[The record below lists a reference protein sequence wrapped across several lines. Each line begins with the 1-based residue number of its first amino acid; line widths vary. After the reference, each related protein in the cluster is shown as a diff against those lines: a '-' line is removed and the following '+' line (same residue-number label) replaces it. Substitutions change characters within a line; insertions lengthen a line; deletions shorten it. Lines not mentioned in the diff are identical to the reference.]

1 MPRTVER
8 PKIVLPPLPE
18 IDDATRRKFLIG
30 AGSLLLLAP
39 YGCGRGESEDTGSS
53 GRTRTVRHARGETAV
68 PVSPKRIVAPDLFA
82 IDTLIALGVKPI
94 GVRDQATVPQYLARE
109 IEGIESVGVAPNL
122 EAVAALEPDLI
133 LTTEGYETD
142 EELSRIAPTVFAKF
156 ESSADWKR
164 IHLKFSEALGMEEE
178 GRRILD
184 EYEARAADI
193 GDSFEG
199 SPPEVSVLRASE
211 EFGMSLYLPDSF
223 PGTVVEDAGLSRP
236 EGQRGEGFNKE
247 ISLELIGEA
256 EADAIFVWAFEDSTQ
271 DNKRVIRDLREDP
284 LFGQL
289 DAVRRGNVYAVG
301 EHWIG
306 SGPTAANL
314 ILDDLEKFLGGGAS

>member
-1 MPRTVER
+1 MTKTIER
-8 PKIVLPPLPE
+8 RAIPPLLPE
-18 IDDATRRKFLIG
+18 IDDATRREFLIG

-39 YGCGRGESEDTGSS
+39 YGCGGEEPGDTGFS
-53 GRTRTVRHARGETAV
+53 GETRVVRHARGETEV

-82 IDTLIALGVKPI
+82 MDTLVALGVEPV
-94 GVRDQATVPQYLARE
+94 GVRDQATVPRYLARE
-109 IEGIESVGVAPNL
+109 VEGIESVGVDPNL

-133 LTTEGYETD
+133 LTIEGSETE

-156 ESSADWKR
+156 ESSADWKG

-184 EYEARAADI
+184 EYEARARELA
-193 GDSFEG
+193 DSFG
-199 SPPEVSVLRASE
+199 DPPPEVSILRASE
-211 EFGMSLYLPDSF
+211 EFGLSLYLPDSF
-223 PGTVVEDAGLSRP
+223 PGTVVEDAGLLRP
-236 EGQRGEGFNKE
+236 EGQRGEGFSKE
-247 ISLELIGEA
+247 ISLELVGQA

-271 DNKRVIRDLREDP
+271 DNERVIRDLREDP
-284 LFGQL
+284 LFGRL

-314 ILDDLEKFLGGGAS
+314 VLDDLERYLADKG